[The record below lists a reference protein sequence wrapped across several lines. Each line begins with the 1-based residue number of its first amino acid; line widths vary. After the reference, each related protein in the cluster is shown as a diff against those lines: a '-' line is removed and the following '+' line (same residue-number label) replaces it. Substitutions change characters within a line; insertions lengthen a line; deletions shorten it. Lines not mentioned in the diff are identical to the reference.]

1 MSAQAV
7 RDPCGFDM
15 SGLSAGLYRPRDAE
29 TSNSVIDLFFRKL
42 NTVRRLGLLPSARLG
57 MERVFLR
64 VLRHIFKFHPW
75 HAEATKSARA
85 YRQTAAR
92 IVDSL
97 NPDTVVEIGSG
108 LGYILAGISAPHRFG
123 FDVDMGAVRAARF
136 LHGRGIS
143 FTHGSFSSI
152 GLPAMD
158 VLILINWI
166 HEVSPQAL
174 EVSLKPLLPRTRF
187 LLVDA
192 IDPEGDRSYRF
203 KHDFSFLDS
212 CARKLSVTRPPGEG
226 RSFHLYEVTAG
237 RLP

>member
-1 MSAQAV
+1 MV
-7 RDPCGFDM
+7 LDVGPR
-15 SGLSAGLYRPRDAE
+15 SGRPIHVGLRAGLYRPREAE

-42 NTVRRLGLLPSARLG
+42 GTVRRLGLLPSARIG
-57 MERVFLR
+57 VEKVFLR

-75 HAEATKSARA
+75 HAEATKSARV
-85 YRQTAAR
+85 YRKTAAR

-97 NPDTVVEIGSG
+97 NPGTVVEIGCG
-108 LGYILAGISAPHRFG
+108 LGYILAQIAAPRRYG
-123 FDVDMGAVRAARF
+123 FDVDKGAVRAARF
-136 LHGRGIS
+136 LHGQSIS
-143 FTHGSFSSI
+143 FAHGSFSSI
-152 GLPAMD
+152 ELPTMD

-174 EVSLKPLLPRTRF
+174 EESLKPLLPRTRF

-203 KHDFSFLDS
+203 KHDFAFLDS
-212 CARKLSVTRPPGEG
+212 CTRKLSVTRPPGEG
-226 RSFHLYEVTAG
+226 RSFHLYEVKTG